1 MSTIPTNERTNHAR
15 ESFMQRSWDE
25 YVRKDIELYKQ
36 TDRYKEYEKRKRAEM
51 ESEKPKEE

>member
-1 MSTIPTNERTNHAR
+1 MKTIQINDHLRQIMERD
-15 ESFMQRSWDE
+15 MQEDYE
-25 YVRKDIELYKQ
+25 NFKRKGIELYKQ

>member
-1 MSTIPTNERTNHAR
+1 
-15 ESFMQRSWDE
+15 MQRSWDE

-51 ESEKPKEE
+51 ESEQTHEE